1 MSVGLAQGKLCL
13 QDTLVRGRRVIFHQ
27 HLSCQP
33 ELSSEKKV
41 DPLIDIQ
48 GVCHRGQTSW
58 AWTLGDGTEGA
69 PQAECG
75 VRVGGVS
82 RAWGQ
87 GRWGGVELWEK

>member
-1 MSVGLAQGKLCL
+1 M

-33 ELSSEKKV
+33 ELSSEEKV

-75 VRVGGVS
+75 VRVGGVGLS
-82 RAWGQ
+82 R
-87 GRWGGVELWEK
+87 GRSEHCNVHSGPDLI